1 MGLIPLSI
9 WALGNAEVQGI
20 KVLLPSTLLYLS
32 SPPPPPPPP
41 LPRKLFTSPPPFPT
55 STFIHHPSPSLALSL
70 PLSLSLFSFRSGAEV
85 FFEIVGLRYSS
96 ILNKLSIDRILLHNL
111 FSLPLPPHITPRTR
125 NIRPRI
131 STIDKTPTSLHLTS
145 LHFTSTS
152 GLQVYRSYIACL
164 LFGIIPSQ
172 KQTSLSRKGLIWYH
186 QDSIF
191 TRIILHDRSIP
202 SKNRSSSHFD
212 HSRTIRKTIFNTPF
226 EIFLA
231 IPQNLVGP
239 LETSPIMGLGGV
251 CSHLEYQIEDMA
263 DYVAEMTMRLVD
275 VTGST
280 PVTPDF
286 RKFVLGLLSTTR
298 LPHTTISSWHALSC
312 ISNQQVGK
320 CFERIS
326 LGQRLVVLRSLNS
339 TKWNILGWSLSNGV
353 CMSIL
358 TTIDAFKAWLKNWKD
373 WATDKKVKAAT
384 LERLSAPP
392 APLAPIDTNVSRTRP
407 NMVYKNYPKSAVQE
421 RPQYVHYEHPAWGNH
436 SYPTPQHTP
445 PSVPDS
451 GVTTPEYTSATG
463 PAPQYD
469 WGMYSQYAKA
479 YGMGASTP
487 YVVPDMSTR
496 FHDNW
501 PHHYSP
507 QHYSPHHYSPQHY
520 SPQHYFHQYS
530 IWNHPASDSK
540 QSYFMPY
547 GYGGHQTARILFSKI
562 RSRQR
567 SAWFSFI
574 RFKDKPIINF
584 TDSTSAHYDLELRCS
599 FRWPPRSYDF
609 AF

>member
-152 GLQVYRSYIACL
+152 GLQVYRSYIA
-164 LFGIIPSQ
+164 FQIQSSKIISSEDFIV
-172 KQTSLSRKGLIWYH
+172 KK
-186 QDSIF
+186 
-191 TRIILHDRSIP
+191 RINL
-202 SKNRSSSHFD
+202 
-212 HSRTIRKTIFNTPF
+212 
-226 EIFLA
+226 

-286 RKFVLGLLSTTR
+286 RK
-298 LPHTTISSWHALSC
+298 
-312 ISNQQVGK
+312 
-320 CFERIS
+320 IS

>member
-1 MGLIPLSI
+1 
-9 WALGNAEVQGI
+9 
-20 KVLLPSTLLYLS
+20 
-32 SPPPPPPPP
+32 
-41 LPRKLFTSPPPFPT
+41 
-55 STFIHHPSPSLALSL
+55 
-70 PLSLSLFSFRSGAEV
+70 
-85 FFEIVGLRYSS
+85 
-96 ILNKLSIDRILLHNL
+96 
-111 FSLPLPPHITPRTR
+111 
-125 NIRPRI
+125 
-131 STIDKTPTSLHLTS
+131 
-145 LHFTSTS
+145 
-152 GLQVYRSYIACL
+152 
-164 LFGIIPSQ
+164 
-172 KQTSLSRKGLIWYH
+172 
-186 QDSIF
+186 
-191 TRIILHDRSIP
+191 
-202 SKNRSSSHFD
+202 
-212 HSRTIRKTIFNTPF
+212 
-226 EIFLA
+226 
-231 IPQNLVGP
+231 
-239 LETSPIMGLGGV
+239 MGLGGV

-298 LPHTTISSWHALSC
+298 LPHTTILLGMHYLAS
-312 ISNQQVGK
+312 
-320 CFERIS
+320 RIS
-326 LGQRLVVLRSLNS
+326 KLGNVSRGGQTWRLLTVGLLLGSKFLDDNTFQNKSWSEVSGIEVSELNQMEH
-339 TKWNILGWSLSNGV
+339 TWLE
-353 CMSIL
+353 SIQWCL
-358 TTIDAFKAWLKNWKD
+358 YVDLDNNDAFKAWLKNWKD

-507 QHYSPHHYSPQHY
+507 HHYSPQHY

-547 GYGGHQTARILFSKI
+547 GYGGHQTVIGWVNLDTFIDQFNFSLGNTHGTKFYRHKSSCFQLFLYARVGTHFIFKNKVSSTLCLVFFHQI
-562 RSRQR
+562 QR
-567 SAWFSFI
+567 
-574 RFKDKPIINF
+574 
-584 TDSTSAHYDLELRCS
+584 
-599 FRWPPRSYDF
+599 
-609 AF
+609 